1 MPAGYELV
9 CFPKQIGSE
18 RRTVRATRLT
28 RPGQQSYRQIL
39 VTAGPRHFWLDC
51 WRTVVARSCACH
63 RSQPADLSL
72 SALDAGNVALGR
84 RTVLGCIAL
93 WRGCGVRWSRADCY
107 RRKGVAI
114 KPGFY
119 VGYGLALA
127 AALAWAVF
135 VILLQRQGS
144 HATRRTPVY
153 ICLSGQTGSDRHT
166 VRMARLTQSNMRP
179 SHSAASITKLRANL
193 RGARNSPTACLMK
206 LLLAVSINIGRQ

>member
-107 RRKGVAI
+107 RRKGC
-114 KPGFY
+114 G
-119 VGYGLALA
+119 
-127 AALAWAVF
+127 
-135 VILLQRQGS
+135 
-144 HATRRTPVY
+144 
-153 ICLSGQTGSDRHT
+153 DR
-166 VRMARLTQSNMRP
+166 ARLLRRIQPGAGRRAGLGGVCNPTP
-179 SHSAASITKLRANL
+179 AARL
-193 RGARNSPTACLMK
+193 ARDQAHACLH
-206 LLLAVSINIGRQ
+206 LLIGADRK